1 MKPWSA
7 NPSDDERK
15 GNRNPQA
22 HRKALRYLAAT
33 VTTAI
38 GFYVLF
44 SLLFSTEEEKRLQQE
59 NELYETY
66 YQELREKERLV
77 SDVVE
82 GLEVRDDA
90 LYRRIF
96 ETEAPSVDAV
106 TAADVISVSDSLSE
120 SLFLSYSAFK
130 SESLRMMAN
139 NVEENFREIYRLMT
153 RRKDSLPPLTLPLEG
168 MSYVQ
173 TGASVGLKHNPLYKV
188 DIRHEGLDLVAP
200 QGSVV
205 KAAADGQVRKVIR
218 SHKGLGNIVEIDHKN
233 GYVTRYAS
241 LGDINVSQGRTVKR
255 GQKIGT
261 VGISSTSFAPHL
273 HYEVLKGE
281 TILDPVH
288 FLFASVGPDEYAK
301 MLYMSVSTRQS
312 MD

>member
-1 MKPWSA
+1 MRGKVIVT
-7 NPSDDERK
+7 RRRI
-15 GNRNPQA
+15 G
-22 HRKALRYLAAT
+22 KALRYLAAT

-288 FLFASVGPDEYAK
+288 FLFASVSPDEYAK
-301 MLYMSVSTRQS
+301 ILYMSVSTRQS

>member
-1 MKPWSA
+1 M
-7 NPSDDERK
+7 NRK
-15 GNRNPQA
+15 TNRI
-22 HRKALRYLAAT
+22 RRRVGKALRYLAAT

-38 GFYVLF
+38 GYYVLF

-59 NELYETY
+59 NDLYATY

-77 SDVVE
+77 TDVVE
-82 GLEVRDDA
+82 GLEARDNA
-90 LYRRIF
+90 LYRKIF

-120 SLFLSYSAFK
+120 SFFLSYSASK
-130 SESLRMMAN
+130 SESLRRMAE
-139 NVEENFREIYRLMT
+139 NVEENFREIYRLMAQ
-153 RRKDSLPPLTLPLEG
+153 RNGSLPPLTLPLEG

-173 TGASVGLKHNPLYKV
+173 TGASTGIKHNPVYDV
-188 DIRHEGLDLVAP
+188 DLQHDGIDLVAP

-205 KAAADGQVRKVIR
+205 RAAADGVVRNVIR
-218 SHKGLGNIVEIDHKN
+218 SNKGLGNIVEIDHRN
-233 GYVTRYAS
+233 GYTTRYAL
-241 LGDINVSQGRTVKR
+241 LGDISVPQGRTVKR

-261 VGISSTSFAPHL
+261 VGISSTTYAPHL
-273 HYEVLKGE
+273 HYEVLKDGKV
-281 TILDPVH
+281 LDPVH
-288 FLFASVGPDEYAK
+288 FLFASLDPDEYAK

>member
-1 MKPWSA
+1 MNRKA
-7 NPSDDERK
+7 NRIRRRV
-15 GNRNPQA
+15 G
-22 HRKALRYLAAT
+22 KALRYLAAA

-38 GFYVLF
+38 GYYVLF

-59 NELYETY
+59 NDLYATY

-77 SDVVE
+77 TDVVE
-82 GLEVRDDA
+82 GLEARDNA
-90 LYRRIF
+90 LYRKIF

-120 SLFLSYSAFK
+120 SFFLSYSASK
-130 SESLRMMAN
+130 SESLRRMAE
-139 NVEENFREIYRLMT
+139 NVEENFREIYRLMAQ
-153 RRKDSLPPLTLPLEG
+153 RNGSLPPLTLPLEG

-173 TGASVGLKHNPLYKV
+173 TGASTGIKHNPVYDV
-188 DIRHEGLDLVAP
+188 DLQHDGIDLVAP

-205 KAAADGQVRKVIR
+205 RAAADGVVRNVIR
-218 SHKGLGNIVEIDHKN
+218 SNKGLGNIVEIDHRN
-233 GYVTRYAS
+233 GYTTRYAL
-241 LGDINVSQGRTVKR
+241 LGDISVPQGRTVKR

-261 VGISSTSFAPHL
+261 VGISSTTYAPHL
-273 HYEVLKGE
+273 HYEVLKGGKV
-281 TILDPVH
+281 LDPVH
-288 FLFASVGPDEYAK
+288 FLFASVDPDEYAK

>member
-1 MKPWSA
+1 MKGKA
-7 NPSDDERK
+7 IVTRRRI
-15 GNRNPQA
+15 G
-22 HRKALRYLAAT
+22 KALRYLAAT

-44 SLLFSTEEEKRLQQE
+44 ALFFSTEEEKRLQQE
-59 NELYETY
+59 NDLYATY
-66 YQELREKERLV
+66 YQELRQKEGLV

-82 GLEVRDDA
+82 GLEARDDA

-120 SLFLSYSAFK
+120 SFYLSYSASK
-130 SESLRMMAN
+130 SESLRMMAQ
-139 NVEENFREIYRLMT
+139 NVEENFREIYRLMAV
-153 RRKDSLPPLTLPLEG
+153 RKDSIPPLTLPVEG

-173 TGASVGLKHNPLYKV
+173 TGASIGLKHNPLYKV
-188 DIRHEGLDLVAP
+188 EIRHEGLDLVAP

-205 KAAADGQVRKVIR
+205 RAAADGLVRNVIR
-218 SHKGLGNIVEIDHKN
+218 SNKGLGNIVEIDHRN
-233 GYVTRYAS
+233 GYTTRYAL
-241 LGDINVSQGRTVKR
+241 LGDISVTQGRTVKR

-261 VGISSTSFAPHL
+261 VGISSTTFAPHL
-273 HYEVLKGE
+273 HYEVLRGGKA
-281 TILDPVH
+281 LDPVH
-288 FLFASVGPDEYAK
+288 FLFASVSPDEYAK

-312 MD
+312 LD

>member
-1 MKPWSA
+1 M
-7 NPSDDERK
+7 
-15 GNRNPQA
+15 
-22 HRKALRYLAAT
+22 AA
-33 VTTAI
+33 
-38 GFYVLF
+38 
-44 SLLFSTEEEKRLQQE
+44 
-59 NELYETY
+59 
-66 YQELREKERLV
+66 
-77 SDVVE
+77 
-82 GLEVRDDA
+82 
-90 LYRRIF
+90 
-96 ETEAPSVDAV
+96 
-106 TAADVISVSDSLSE
+106 
-120 SLFLSYSAFK
+120 
-130 SESLRMMAN
+130 
-139 NVEENFREIYRLMT
+139 
-153 RRKDSLPPLTLPLEG
+153 RKDSIPPLTLPLEE

-218 SHKGLGNIVEIDHKN
+218 SHKGLGNIVEIDHRN

-241 LGDINVSQGRTVKR
+241 LGDINVSQGRMVKR

-281 TILDPVH
+281 AILDPVH
-288 FLFASVGPDEYAK
+288 FLFASVSPDEYAK

>member
-1 MKPWSA
+1 MKGKA
-7 NPSDDERK
+7 IVTRRRI
-15 GNRNPQA
+15 G
-22 HRKALRYLAAT
+22 KALRYLAAT

-44 SLLFSTEEEKRLQQE
+44 SLFFSTEEEKRLQQE
-59 NELYETY
+59 NDLYATY
-66 YQELREKERLV
+66 YQDLRDKERLV

-82 GLEVRDDA
+82 GLEMRDDA
-90 LYRRIF
+90 LYRQIF

-120 SLFLSYSAFK
+120 SFFLSYSASK
-130 SESLRMMAN
+130 SESLRKMAE
-139 NVEENFREIYRLMT
+139 NVEENFREIYRLMAA
-153 RRKDSLPPLTLPLEG
+153 RKDSIPPLTMPVEG

-173 TGASVGLKHNPLYKV
+173 TGASVGLKHNPLYNV
-188 DIRHEGLDLVAP
+188 EIRHEGLDLVAP

-205 KAAADGQVRKVIR
+205 RAAADCLVRNVIH
-218 SHKGLGNIVEIDHKN
+218 SNKGLGNIVEIDHRN
-233 GYVTRYAS
+233 GYVTRYAL
-241 LGDINVSQGRTVKR
+241 LGDISVTQGRTVKR

-273 HYEVLKGE
+273 HFEVLRGGKP
-281 TILDPVH
+281 LDPVH
-288 FLFASVGPDEYAK
+288 FLFASVSPDEYAK

>member
-1 MKPWSA
+1 MKGKA
-7 NPSDDERK
+7 IVTRRRI
-15 GNRNPQA
+15 G
-22 HRKALRYLAAT
+22 KALRYLAAT

-44 SLLFSTEEEKRLQQE
+44 ALLFSTEEEKRLQQE
-59 NELYETY
+59 NDLYAMY
-66 YQELREKERLV
+66 YQDLRDKERLV

-120 SLFLSYSAFK
+120 SFYLSYSASK
-130 SESLRMMAN
+130 SESLRMMAE
-139 NVEENFREIYRLMT
+139 NVEENFREIYRLMAA
-153 RRKDSLPPLTLPLEG
+153 RKDSIPPLTLPVEG

-188 DIRHEGLDLVAP
+188 EIRHEGLDLVAP

-205 KAAADGQVRKVIR
+205 RAAADGLVRNVVH
-218 SHKGLGNIVEIDHKN
+218 SNKGLGNIVEIDHRN
-233 GYVTRYAS
+233 GYVTRYAL
-241 LGDINVSQGRTVKR
+241 LGDISVTQGRTVKR

-261 VGISSTSFAPHL
+261 VGISSTTFAPHL
-273 HYEVLKGE
+273 HYEVLRGGKP
-281 TILDPVH
+281 LDPVH
-288 FLFASVGPDEYAK
+288 FLFASVTPDEYAK

>member
-1 MKPWSA
+1 MKGKA
-7 NPSDDERK
+7 IVTRRRI
-15 GNRNPQA
+15 G
-22 HRKALRYLAAT
+22 KALRYLAAT

-44 SLLFSTEEEKRLQQE
+44 ALFFSTEEEKRLQQE
-59 NELYETY
+59 NDLYATY
-66 YQELREKERLV
+66 YQDLRDKERLV

-82 GLEVRDDA
+82 GLEMRDDA
-90 LYRRIF
+90 LYRQIF

-120 SLFLSYSAFK
+120 SFFLSYSASK
-130 SESLRMMAN
+130 SESLRRMAE
-139 NVEENFREIYRLMT
+139 NVEENFREIYRLMAA
-153 RRKDSLPPLTLPLEG
+153 RKDSIPPLTMPVEG

-173 TGASVGLKHNPLYKV
+173 TGASVGLKHNPLYNV
-188 DIRHEGLDLVAP
+188 EIRHEGLDLVAP

-205 KAAADGQVRKVIR
+205 RAAADGLVCNVIR
-218 SHKGLGNIVEIDHKN
+218 SNKGLGNIVEIDHRN
-233 GYVTRYAS
+233 GYVTRYAL
-241 LGDINVSQGRTVKR
+241 LGDISVTQGRTVKR

-273 HYEVLKGE
+273 HYEVLRGGKP
-281 TILDPVH
+281 LDPVH
-288 FLFASVGPDEYAK
+288 FLFASVSPDEYAK

>member
-1 MKPWSA
+1 MKT
-7 NPSDDERK
+7 K
-15 GNRNPQA
+15 GKINATR
-22 HRKALRYLAAT
+22 RRIGKALRYLAAT

-38 GFYVLF
+38 GCYVLF
-44 SLLFSTEEEKRLQQE
+44 SLLFSTEEERRLQQE
-59 NELYETY
+59 NDLYATY

-77 SDVVE
+77 TDVVE

-106 TAADVISVSDSLSE
+106 TAADMISVSDSLSE
-120 SLFLSYSAFK
+120 SFYLSYSASK
-130 SESLRMMAN
+130 SESLQRMAQ
-139 NVEENFREIYRLMT
+139 NVEENFREIYRLMAQ
-153 RRKDSLPPLTLPLEG
+153 RRDSLPPLTLPLEE

-188 DIRHEGLDLVAP
+188 DIQHGGIDLIAP
-200 QGSVV
+200 QGSPVH
-205 KAAADGQVRKVIR
+205 ASADGVVRNVIR
-218 SHKGLGNIVEIDHKN
+218 SNKGLGNIVEIDHKN
-233 GYVTRYAS
+233 GYVTRYAL
-241 LGDINVSQGRTVKR
+241 LGDINVPQGRSVKR

-261 VGISSTSFAPHL
+261 VGISSTTFAPHL
-273 HYEVLKGE
+273 HYEVLRGGKV
-281 TILDPVH
+281 LNPVN
-288 FLFASVGPDEYAK
+288 FLFASVDPDEYAK